1 MLPRI
6 IPTRVGTSYILFCD
20 SPYHEDHPH
29 ACGDKSNEFFNFFQ
43 YLGSSPRVW
52 GQVAIELSSVIRQRI
67 IPTRVGTSIYF
78 FTFNKF
84 IQDHPHAC
92 GDKKRKENSD
102 AISLGSSPRVWGQ
115 EIAKNPLTSCF
126 RIIPTRVGTRLL
138 RSTVLMLSW
147 DHPHACGDKTGRRR
161 ISSLSE
167 GSSPRVWGQDCFDN
181 FSHVCL
187 RIIPTRVGTRYT
199 DKRFYRY
206 CEDHPHAC
214 GDKLYSVL

>member
-1 MLPRI
+1 MR
-6 IPTRVGTSYILFCD
+6 GM
-20 SPYHEDHPH
+20 
-29 ACGDKSNEFFNFFQ
+29 
-43 YLGSSPRVW
+43 GSSPRVW
-52 GQVAIELSSVIRQRI
+52 GQDRYRLNACDECGI

-147 DHPHACGDKTGRRR
+147 DHPHACGDKFKKSDELKNG
-161 ISSLSE
+161 E
-167 GSSPRVWGQDCFDN
+167 GSSPRVWGQDRAAQN
-181 FSHVCL
+181 IKPVG
-187 RIIPTRVGTRYT
+187 RIIPTRVGTRLL
-199 DKRFYRY
+199 RQFLP
-206 CEDHPHAC
+206 CLP
-214 GDKLYSVL
+214 